1 MGNLGGKGLSVKYKA
16 TRGTHEPGD
25 LIVDPKDWVEEMMKA
40 DRDATMEKFNQLTPD
55 QQQAFENCF
64 GDGDTGVFTNVGNYE
79 GWCGDATDED
89 YQEVY
94 DRLKAVLE
102 SIPPTQ

>member
-25 LIVDPKDWVEEMMKA
+25 NITDPKDWVEEMLKA
-40 DRDATMEKFNQLTPD
+40 DRDATMERFNALTPD
-55 QQQAFENCF
+55 QQQAFEDCF
-64 GDGDTGVFTNVGNYE
+64 GDGDMEVFKNVGNYE

-89 YQEVY
+89 YVEVY
-94 DRLKAVLE
+94 ERLIKVLHN
-102 SIPPTQ
+102 IPAQ

>member
-40 DRDATMEKFNQLTPD
+40 DRDATMEKFN
-55 QQQAFENCF
+55 
-64 GDGDTGVFTNVGNYE
+64 
-79 GWCGDATDED
+79 
-89 YQEVY
+89 
-94 DRLKAVLE
+94 
-102 SIPPTQ
+102 